1 MSTNR
6 NHSTNTTT
14 ITGWV
19 HALKSDVGGMLD
31 QFRSENAT
39 SAAADARSRAKFV
52 EQVSRRV
59 QEVRADVNDF
69 VGELS
74 RQRSDNAADQ
84 SEQLR
89 DFCSGLEQWVTDLH
103 KASSRTRAAATKAH
117 RAATAADARK
127 RYDFVTEL
135 NDWSEG
141 FKKDVAAFEKSLR
154 KTRVSTS
161 KANAAARD
169 GFISELKSDVGSM
182 LDGFAKDR
190 ASIRKNV
197 LGIAGAIG
205 GGRSA
210 RARTASTPAVAAPKP
225 RPAVQPE
232 PAADSP
238 GSPGGYGGVDY
249 RAELRRR
256 AGEPSRVAGNRR
268 KAG

>member
-84 SEQLR
+84 AEQLR

-103 KASSRTRAAATKAH
+103 KPRAAPAP
-117 RAATAADARK
+117 RRPRPTAPP
-127 RYDFVTEL
+127 
-135 NDWSEG
+135 
-141 FKKDVAAFEKSLR
+141 LR
-154 KTRVSTS
+154 PMP
-161 KANAAARD
+161 ANATT
-169 GFISELKSDVGSM
+169 S
-182 LDGFAKDR
+182 
-190 ASIRKNV
+190 
-197 LGIAGAIG
+197 
-205 GGRSA
+205 
-210 RARTASTPAVAAPKP
+210 
-225 RPAVQPE
+225 
-232 PAADSP
+232 
-238 GSPGGYGGVDY
+238 
-249 RAELRRR
+249 
-256 AGEPSRVAGNRR
+256 
-268 KAG
+268 